1 MLCENMQGREED
13 ELLGMAEVFLGKYIS
28 SRGGRQYR
36 LCRLFF
42 LKGIITNDNS
52 YGYRVDEDYC
62 DFAWSLCVGWKRA
75 D

>member
-42 LKGIITNDNS
+42 LKGIITNCFFIHFSAINRI
-52 YGYRVDEDYC
+52 GDEI
-62 DFAWSLCVGWKRA
+62 LCA
-75 D
+75 